1 MLKNADAQTL
11 MQDARAMQTEAEA
24 LLSAGDW
31 RNASEKG
38 WLAAT
43 AATAALV
50 WSITGVHYHTET
62 DINAGLDNLVYQRR
76 GEYDKL
82 SILYDYFT
90 QNLLCDTFYDGVY
103 CEDIPGLIHD
113 VADFIAR
120 AEHLAEN
127 DA

>member
-1 MLKNADAQTL
+1 MLKTPDAQTL
-11 MQDARAMQTEAEA
+11 MQDARAMHTDAEA

-103 CEDIPGLIHD
+103 CEDIPGLIHE
-113 VADFIAR
+113 VADYIAR
-120 AEHLAEN
+120 AEHLAQN

>member
-11 MQDARAMQTEAEA
+11 MQDARAMQIEAEA

-31 RNASEKG
+31 RNAAEKG
-38 WLAAT
+38 WLVAT

-50 WSITGVHYHTET
+50 WDVTGVHYQTET
-62 DINAGLDNLVYQRR
+62 DISSGLRTLVYQHR
-76 GEYDKL
+76 GEYDELSKL
-82 SILYDYFT
+82 YCLFT

-103 CEDIPGLIHD
+103 CEDIPGLIHE

-120 AEHLAEN
+120 AEHLAQN

>member
-1 MLKNADAQTL
+1 MLKTPDAETL
-11 MQDARAMQTEAEA
+11 IQDARAIHAEAEA

-43 AATAALV
+43 AATAALI
-50 WSITGVHYHTET
+50 WSITGVRYHTET

-103 CEDIPGLIHD
+103 CEDIPSLIHE

-120 AEHLAEN
+120 AEHLAGN